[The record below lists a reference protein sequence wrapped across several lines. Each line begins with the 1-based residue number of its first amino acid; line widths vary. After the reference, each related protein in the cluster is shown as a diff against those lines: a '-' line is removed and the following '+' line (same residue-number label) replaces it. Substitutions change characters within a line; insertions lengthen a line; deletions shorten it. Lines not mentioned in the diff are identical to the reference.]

1 MSTREKTQFPA
12 EGLANSPDRL
22 LSLDALRGS
31 DMLFIMGFSGAIV
44 SFCAWLGLKD
54 CWVAT
59 QMTHVAWHG
68 FRHHDTIFPLFL
80 FLAGVSWPFSYAS
93 QVAKGRTTAAILR
106 KIGFRFLAL
115 FFLGIVSGSDFFSF
129 KFETYRYDSVLAH
142 IAVCW
147 AGAALLHMFVRNWK
161 VRVAIV
167 FALLAVHWAVLYFI
181 TAPDAAALLASTDSA
196 VAKKVASYAAYGTDN
211 FSFTGNVAGW
221 VDRTLMPGVLYE
233 GIFDPDGL
241 LSKVS
246 GIPLALLGVLAGE
259 LLRIGRFSGNRK
271 ALILM
276 GAGLAALALTFAW
289 MPWCPVNKK
298 IWTGTFVLA
307 SASCAFILLSVFYWI
322 VDVKGFT
329 RWTFF
334 FRVIGLNSITIYV
347 AMRVVDFNWTSRFFF
362 GGLAGVGD
370 KDWSSF
376 VLAMGAV
383 TVEWLVLLFLYRKN
397 TFLKV

>member
-1 MSTREKTQFPA
+1 M
-12 EGLANSPDRL
+12 
-22 LSLDALRGS
+22 SLDALRGA
-31 DMLFIMGFSGAIV
+31 DMLFIMGFSGAIM
-44 SFCAWLGLKD
+44 SFCAWIGLKD
-54 CWVAT
+54 CWLAT

-80 FLAGVSWPFSYAS
+80 FLAGVAWPFSYAS

-106 KIGFRFLAL
+106 KIGFRVLAL
-115 FFLGIVSGSDFFSF
+115 FFLGMVSANFFAF
-129 KFETYRYDSVLAH
+129 KFEMYRYDSVLAH

-147 AGAALLHMFVRNWK
+147 AGAALLYMFVRSWK

-167 FALLAVHWAVLYFI
+167 FALLAAHWAVQYFI
-181 TAPDAAALLASTDSA
+181 AAPDAAALLASTDPA

-211 FSFTGNVAGW
+211 FSFTGNIAGW
-221 VDRTLMPGVLYE
+221 IDRTFMPGRLYE

-241 LSKVS
+241 LAKVS

-259 LLRIGRFSGNRK
+259 LLYAKRFSGNRK
-271 ALILM
+271 VLILL

-307 SASCAFILLSVFYWI
+307 SASYSFILLSVFYWI
-322 VDVKGFT
+322 IDVKGFR
-329 RWTFF
+329 RWSFF

-347 AMRVVDFNWTSRFFF
+347 AMRFVGFSQMSRFFF
-362 GGLAGVGD
+362 GGIAGFGD
-370 KDWSSF
+370 KDWSAF
-376 VLAMGAV
+376 VLAMG
-383 TVEWLVLLFLYRKN
+383 TVAIEWLVLLFLYRKN

>member
-1 MSTREKTQFPA
+1 MTDDKS
-12 EGLANSPDRL
+12 GRL
-22 LSLDALRGS
+22 MSLDALRGA
-31 DMLFIMGFSGAIV
+31 DMLFIMGFSSAVI
-44 SFCAWLGLKD
+44 SFCAWVGLKD

-80 FLAGVSWPFSYAS
+80 FLAGVAWPFSYAS
-93 QVAKGRTTAAILR
+93 QEAKGRTTAAILR
-106 KIGFRFLAL
+106 KIGLRVLAL
-115 FFLGIVSGSDFFSF
+115 FFLGMVSANFFAF

-147 AGAALLHMFVRNWK
+147 AGAALLYMFVRSWK

-167 FALLAVHWAVLYFI
+167 FALLAMHWALQYFL
-181 TAPDAAALLASTDSA
+181 TAPDAAALLASTDPA

-211 FSFTGNVAGW
+211 FSFTGNIAGW
-221 VDRTLMPGVLYE
+221 IDRTFMPGRLHE

-241 LSKVS
+241 LAKVS

-259 LLRIGRFSGNRK
+259 QLRSGRFSGNRK
-271 ALILM
+271 TLILL
-276 GAGLAALALTFAW
+276 GAGLVALVLTFAW
-289 MPWCPVNKK
+289 KPWCPVNKK
-298 IWTGTFVLA
+298 IWTVTFVLA
-307 SASCAFILLSVFYWI
+307 SASYAFILLAIFYWI
-322 VDVKGFT
+322 IDVKGFR

-347 AMRVVDFNWTSRFFF
+347 AMRFVGFGQMSKFFF
-362 GGLAGVGD
+362 GGIAGFGD
-370 KDWSSF
+370 KDWSAF
-376 VLAMGAV
+376 VLALG
-383 TVEWLVLLFLYRKN
+383 TVAIEWLVLLFLYRKN

>member
-1 MSTREKTQFPA
+1 
-12 EGLANSPDRL
+12 
-22 LSLDALRGS
+22 
-31 DMLFIMGFSGAIV
+31 MLFIMGFSGAIM
-44 SFCAWLGLKD
+44 SFCAWIGLKD
-54 CWVAT
+54 CWLAT

-80 FLAGVSWPFSYAS
+80 FLAGVAWPFSYAS

-106 KIGFRFLAL
+106 KIGFRVLAL
-115 FFLGIVSGSDFFSF
+115 FFLGMVSANFFAF
-129 KFETYRYDSVLAH
+129 KFEMYRYDSVLAH

-147 AGAALLHMFVRNWK
+147 AGAALLYMFVRSWK

-167 FALLAVHWAVLYFI
+167 FALLAAHWAVQYFI
-181 TAPDAAALLASTDSA
+181 AAPDAAALLASTDPA

-211 FSFTGNVAGW
+211 FSFTGNIAGW
-221 VDRTLMPGVLYE
+221 IDRTFMPGRLYE

-241 LSKVS
+241 LAKVS

-259 LLRIGRFSGNRK
+259 LLYAKRFSGNRK
-271 ALILM
+271 VLILL

-307 SASCAFILLSVFYWI
+307 SASYSFILLSVFYWI
-322 VDVKGFT
+322 IDVKGFR
-329 RWTFF
+329 RWSFF

-347 AMRVVDFNWTSRFFF
+347 AMRFVGFSQMSRFFF
-362 GGLAGVGD
+362 GGIAGFGD
-370 KDWSSF
+370 KDWSAF
-376 VLAMGAV
+376 VFAMG
-383 TVEWLVLLFLYRKN
+383 TVAIEWLVLLFLYRKN

>member
-1 MSTREKTQFPA
+1 MTDGKS
-12 EGLANSPDRL
+12 GRL
-22 LSLDALRGS
+22 MSLDALRGA
-31 DMLFIMGFSGAIV
+31 DMLFIMGFSSAVI
-44 SFCAWLGLKD
+44 SFCAWIGLKD

-80 FLAGVSWPFSYAS
+80 FLAGVAWPFSYAS

-106 KIGFRFLAL
+106 KIGFRVLAL
-115 FFLGIVSGSDFFSF
+115 FFLGMVSANFFAF

-147 AGAALLHMFVRNWK
+147 AGAALLYMFVRNWK
-161 VRVAIV
+161 VRLAII
-167 FALLAVHWAVLYFI
+167 FALLAVHWAVQYFL
-181 TAPDAAALLASTDSA
+181 TAPDAAALLASTDPA
-196 VAKKVASYAAYGTDN
+196 VAKKVASYAVYGTDN
-211 FSFTGNVAGW
+211 FSFTGNIAGW
-221 VDRTLMPGVLYE
+221 IDRTFMPGRLHE

-241 LSKVS
+241 LAKVS

-259 LLRIGRFSGNRK
+259 LLRSERFSGNRK
-271 ALILM
+271 TLILL

-289 MPWCPVNKK
+289 RPWCPVNKK
-298 IWTGTFVLA
+298 IWTATFVLA
-307 SASCAFILLSVFYWI
+307 SASYAFILLAVFYWI
-322 VDVKGFT
+322 IDVKGFR
-329 RWTFF
+329 RWSFF

-347 AMRVVDFNWTSRFFF
+347 AMRFVGFSQMSRFFF
-362 GGLAGVGD
+362 GGIAGFGD

-376 VLAMGAV
+376 VFAMGAV
-383 TVEWLVLLFLYRKN
+383 AIEWLVLFFLYRKN

>member
-1 MSTREKTQFPA
+1 MTDDKS
-12 EGLANSPDRL
+12 GRL
-22 LSLDALRGS
+22 MSLDALRGA
-31 DMLFIMGFSGAIV
+31 DMLFIMGFSSAVI
-44 SFCAWLGLKD
+44 SFCAWIGLKD
-54 CWVAT
+54 CWLAT

-80 FLAGVSWPFSYAS
+80 FLAGVAWPFSYAS

-106 KIGFRFLAL
+106 KIGFRVLAL
-115 FFLGIVSGSDFFSF
+115 FFLGMVSANFFAF
-129 KFETYRYDSVLAH
+129 KFEMYRYDSVLAH

-147 AGAALLHMFVRNWK
+147 AGAALLYMSVRSWK

-167 FALLAVHWAVLYFI
+167 FALLAVHWAVQYFL
-181 TAPDAAALLASTDSA
+181 TAPDAATLLASTDPA

-211 FSFTGNVAGW
+211 FSFTGNIAGW
-221 VDRTLMPGVLYE
+221 IDRTFMPGRLHE

-241 LSKVS
+241 LGKVS

-259 LLRIGRFSGNRK
+259 LLRSGRFSGNRK
-271 ALILM
+271 TLILL

-289 MPWCPVNKK
+289 KPWCPVNKK
-298 IWTGTFVLA
+298 IWTATFVLA
-307 SASCAFILLSVFYWI
+307 SASYAFILLAVFYWI
-322 VDVKGFT
+322 IDVKGFR

-347 AMRVVDFNWTSRFFF
+347 AMRFVGFGQMSKFFF
-362 GGLAGVGD
+362 GGIAGFGD
-370 KDWSSF
+370 KDWSAF
-376 VLAMGAV
+376 VLALG
-383 TVEWLVLLFLYRKN
+383 TVAIEWLVLLFLYRKK

>member
-1 MSTREKTQFPA
+1 M
-12 EGLANSPDRL
+12 
-22 LSLDALRGS
+22 SLDALRGA
-31 DMLFIMGFSGAIV
+31 DMLFIMGFSGAIM
-44 SFCAWLGLKD
+44 SFCAWIGLKD
-54 CWVAT
+54 CWLAT

-80 FLAGVSWPFSYAS
+80 FLAGVAWPFSYAS
-93 QVAKGRTTAAILR
+93 QVAKGRTTGAILR
-106 KIGFRFLAL
+106 KIGFRVLAL
-115 FFLGIVSGSDFFSF
+115 FFLGMVSANFFAF
-129 KFETYRYDSVLAH
+129 KFEMYRYDSVLAH

-147 AGAALLHMFVRNWK
+147 AGAALLYMFVRSWK

-167 FALLAVHWAVLYFI
+167 FALLAVHWAVQYFI
-181 TAPDAAALLASTDSA
+181 AAPDAAALLASTDPA

-211 FSFTGNVAGW
+211 FSFTGNIAGW
-221 VDRTLMPGVLYE
+221 IDRTFMPGRLYE

-241 LSKVS
+241 LAKVS

-259 LLRIGRFSGNRK
+259 LLYAKRFSGNRK
-271 ALILM
+271 ALLLL

-307 SASCAFILLSVFYWI
+307 SASYAFILLSVFYWI
-322 VDVKGFT
+322 IDVKGFR
-329 RWTFF
+329 RWSFF

-347 AMRVVDFNWTSRFFF
+347 AMRFVGFGQMSRFFF
-362 GGLAGVGD
+362 GGIAGFGD
-370 KDWSSF
+370 KDWSAF
-376 VLAMGAV
+376 VFAMG
-383 TVEWLVLLFLYRKN
+383 TVAIEWLVLLFLYRKN

>member
-1 MSTREKTQFPA
+1 M
-12 EGLANSPDRL
+12 NSVDKSGRL
-22 LSLDALRGS
+22 MSLDALRGA
-31 DMLFIMGFSGAIV
+31 DMLFIMGFSGAIM
-44 SFCAWLGLKD
+44 SFCAWIGLKD

-106 KIGFRFLAL
+106 KIGFRVLAL
-115 FFLGIVSGSDFFSF
+115 FFLGMVSANFFAF
-129 KFETYRYDSVLAH
+129 KFETYRYESVLAH

-147 AGAALLHMFVRNWK
+147 AGAALLYMFVRSWK

-167 FALLAVHWAVLYFI
+167 FALLVAHWAVQYFI
-181 TAPDAAALLASTDSA
+181 TAPDAAALLASTDPV

-211 FSFTGNVAGW
+211 FSFTGNIAGW
-221 VDRTLMPGVLYE
+221 IDRTFMPGRLYE

-241 LSKVS
+241 LAKVS

-259 LLRIGRFSGNRK
+259 LLRAERFSGNRK
-271 ALILM
+271 TLILL
-276 GAGLAALALTFAW
+276 GTGLAALALTFAW

-307 SASCAFILLSVFYWI
+307 SASYAFILLSVFYWI
-322 VDVKGFT
+322 IDVKGFR
-329 RWTFF
+329 RWSFF

-347 AMRVVDFNWTSRFFF
+347 AMRFVGFSQMSRFFF
-362 GGLAGVGD
+362 GGIAGFGD
-370 KDWSSF
+370 KDWSAF
-376 VLAMGAV
+376 VLTLG
-383 TVEWLVLLFLYRKN
+383 TVAIEWLALFFLYRKN

>member
-1 MSTREKTQFPA
+1 MTDDKS
-12 EGLANSPDRL
+12 GRL
-22 LSLDALRGS
+22 MSLDALRGA
-31 DMLFIMGFSGAIV
+31 DMLFIMGFSSAVI
-44 SFCAWLGLKD
+44 SFCAWIGLKD

-80 FLAGVSWPFSYAS
+80 FLSGVAWPFSYAS

-106 KIGFRFLAL
+106 KIGFRVLAL
-115 FFLGIVSGSDFFSF
+115 FFLGMVSANFFAF

-147 AGAALLHMFVRNWK
+147 AGAALLYMFVRNWK
-161 VRVAIV
+161 VRLAII
-167 FALLAVHWAVLYFI
+167 FALLAVHWAVQYFL
-181 TAPDAAALLASTDSA
+181 TAPDAAALLASTDPA

-211 FSFTGNVAGW
+211 FSFTGNIAGW
-221 VDRTLMPGVLYE
+221 IDRTFMPGRLHE

-241 LSKVS
+241 LAKVS

-259 LLRIGRFSGNRK
+259 LLRSERFSGNRK
-271 ALILM
+271 TLILL

-289 MPWCPVNKK
+289 RPWCPVNKK
-298 IWTGTFVLA
+298 IWTATFVLA
-307 SASCAFILLSVFYWI
+307 SASYAFILLAVFYWI
-322 VDVKGFT
+322 IDVKGF
-329 RWTFF
+329 RKWSFF

-347 AMRVVDFNWTSRFFF
+347 AMRFVGFGQMSRFFF
-362 GGLAGVGD
+362 GGIAGFGD

-376 VLAMGAV
+376 VLALG
-383 TVEWLVLLFLYRKN
+383 TVAIEWLVLLFLYRKN